1 MCFHF
6 TRFVGISFEE
16 HVTDD
21 LFRFER
27 RHAIKLVS
35 FSSLS
40 FLCLLTDELPE
51 QERGEQ
57 KII

>member
-1 MCFHF
+1 M
-6 TRFVGISFEE
+6 
-16 HVTDD
+16 TDD